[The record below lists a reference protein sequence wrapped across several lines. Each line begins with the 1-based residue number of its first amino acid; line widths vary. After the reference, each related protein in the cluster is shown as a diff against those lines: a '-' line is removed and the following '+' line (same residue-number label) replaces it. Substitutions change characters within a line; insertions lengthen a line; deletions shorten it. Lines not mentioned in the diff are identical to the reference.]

1 MRNLTHTLTEN
12 YNGCKASVLE
22 STSLCAQYN
31 NLINSKNQLT
41 YDIGTILDNFIS
53 KETPLLKKR
62 ILSVY
67 ERVSPSKLA
76 ELYTILSQIT
86 YGPIKVPNVSL
97 TDNEINYN
105 GSLIYYRYTSSSY
118 DVQSI
123 LAFMYKGTD
132 GKNAVKYYRTNN
144 SLQNTIDVHF
154 QNIECDSVPH
164 NWHRNMSAISGS
176 DAGPLI
182 EFLKRDFDLGE
193 LGDKHCAI
201 PDYYDVE
208 MKLHTDREY
217 FWQMRHQQSEERR
230 AHLQDELR
238 SSIEMYENRTGID
251 VQQHEWE
258 LVQSLLQKA
267 LVELQIMP

>member
-1 MRNLTHTLTEN
+1 MHSLIYSPTE
-12 YNGCKASVLE
+12 
-22 STSLCAQYN
+22 QYN
-31 NLINSKNQLT
+31 NFINSKKQLT

-53 KETPLLKKR
+53 KETPLLKTR

-67 ERVSPSKLA
+67 EHVSPSKLA

-97 TDNEINYN
+97 TDNEISYN
-105 GSLIYYRYTSSSY
+105 GSLIYYRYHSSVY
-118 DVQSI
+118 DIQSI

-132 GKNAVKYYRTNN
+132 GSNTVKYYRTNDT
-144 SLQNTIDVHF
+144 LQNIIDMQF
-154 QNIECDSVPH
+154 QNIECESIPY
-164 NWHRNMSAISGS
+164 NWYTSMSAISGS

-208 MKLHTDREY
+208 MKLRTGKDY
-217 FWQMRHQQSEERR
+217 FWQLRQQQNEERR
-230 AHLQDELR
+230 ARLQDEMR
-238 SSIEMYENRTGID
+238 STIEMYENRTGID

-258 LVQSLLQKA
+258 NVQALLQKA